1 MLDEL
6 CAEIDKKYASDQAF
20 SGFIKTSD
28 APLQQLSREQ
38 KAHLN
43 RRGNVLFNGGDIEGA
58 RRIFVS
64 TGYSDGLTRIGDR
77 YFAENKELD
86 ALKFYL
92 LAHNAR
98 KAAPLIKK
106 AAELVSM
113 MLKE

>member
-1 MLDEL
+1 MVDEL
-6 CAEIDKKYASDQAF
+6 REEIDKKQTF
-20 SGFIKTSD
+20 PGFIKTSD
-28 APLQQLSREQ
+28 APLSQLTSEQ

-43 RRGNVLFNGGDIEGA
+43 RRGNVLFNAGHIEDA
-58 RRIFVS
+58 RKIFVS

-77 YFAENKELD
+77 YFKENKELD

-98 KAAPLIKK
+98 KSEPLIKK
-106 AAELVSM
+106 AAELISM